1 MSELMYKRFVDET
14 FRADG
19 TIDRLTVNVPDN
31 FNFSYDV
38 IDVLAKER
46 PDKRAIQWVNDEGAE
61 KCITFKDLS
70 DNSKRAAAYLA
81 SLGIGKGDAVLLILK
96 RHYQF
101 WYVILALHRLG
112 AVGVPA
118 TNQLMKKDIV
128 YRLEKAHIKAVVC
141 TAEGD
146 IAQAV
151 DDAAQECGGVDVKL
165 IVNGDRDGWRSFDR
179 EYETYPAEFARP
191 TGALAN
197 TKDDIMLMYF
207 TSGTSGYPKVCMMAY
222 SYPLGHIVTAR
233 YWHNVNTTDA
243 GLHLTLAETGWA
255 KSIWGKLYGQFLCES
270 AVFVYDFNR
279 FHPTDVLHMIEKYR
293 ITTLC
298 APPTI
303 FRFLIQEDLSQYD
316 FSSLEYVTTAG
327 EAINPEV
334 FNKFLD
340 ATGLKLMEAYGQT
353 ETTLT
358 VGNFVGTVPREGSM
372 GKPSPQYDVDIVD
385 DAGNSV
391 APGVTGEI
399 VIRTDKIKPVGLFAG
414 YFEDAEKTRA
424 VYSDNVY
431 HTNDLAWRD
440 EDGYYYY
447 VSRKDD
453 VIKSSGYRIGPFE
466 IESVLME
473 HPAVLECAVTGVP
486 DPVRGQVGKAT
497 IVLSEAYRG
506 REAAALKKE
515 IQEFVKH
522 TTAPYKYPRVV
533 DFVTEL
539 PKTISGKIKRNTIRG
554 EQDGMN

>member
-1 MSELMYKRFVDET
+1 M
-14 FRADG
+14 
-19 TIDRLTVNVPDN
+19 
-31 FNFSYDV
+31 
-38 IDVLAKER
+38 
-46 PDKRAIQWVNDEGAE
+46 
-61 KCITFKDLS
+61 S

-128 YRLEKAHIKAVVC
+128 YRIEKAHIKAVVC

-279 FHPTDVLHMIEKYR
+279 FHP
-293 ITTLC
+293 
-298 APPTI
+298 
-303 FRFLIQEDLSQYD
+303 
-316 FSSLEYVTTAG
+316 
-327 EAINPEV
+327 N
-334 FNKFLD
+334 
-340 ATGLKLMEAYGQT
+340 
-353 ETTLT
+353 
-358 VGNFVGTVPREGSM
+358 
-372 GKPSPQYDVDIVD
+372 
-385 DAGNSV
+385 
-391 APGVTGEI
+391 
-399 VIRTDKIKPVGLFAG
+399 RTCS
-414 YFEDAEKTRA
+414 T
-424 VYSDNVY
+424 
-431 HTNDLAWRD
+431 
-440 EDGYYYY
+440 
-447 VSRKDD
+447 
-453 VIKSSGYRIGPFE
+453 
-466 IESVLME
+466 
-473 HPAVLECAVTGVP
+473 
-486 DPVRGQVGKAT
+486 
-497 IVLSEAYRG
+497 
-506 REAAALKKE
+506 
-515 IQEFVKH
+515 
-522 TTAPYKYPRVV
+522 
-533 DFVTEL
+533 
-539 PKTISGKIKRNTIRG
+539 
-554 EQDGMN
+554 